1 MKLFDFSS
9 RSYETRPIKSNKG
22 IVVIVVIKLLQL
34 NNYPYTLQI
43 HCDTSTLL

>member
-22 IVVIVVIKLLQL
+22 IVVIVVIELLQL
-34 NNYPYTLQI
+34 NNYPYTL
-43 HCDTSTLL
+43 